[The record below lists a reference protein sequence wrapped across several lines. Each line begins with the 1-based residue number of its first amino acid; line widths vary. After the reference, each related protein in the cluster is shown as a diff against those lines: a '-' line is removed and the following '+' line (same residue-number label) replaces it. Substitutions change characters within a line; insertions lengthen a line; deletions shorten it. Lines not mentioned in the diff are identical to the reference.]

1 MDFLVT
7 EAEQD
12 TIPTEAIHDET
23 YPGLKVYEMTRI
35 QEEAVGEALEMN
47 HLSPIISGEE
57 TDETDDEVIDEL
69 PHHAPLPTLPTPN
82 IHSEIPHEKCMEELK
97 EEVLELRKRVA
108 LTANMKTV
116 LAKLNGTEDQMF
128 QVEFVKNYSRRK
140 FNIIL
145 TDNDFDSLTTDQI
158 AGMYKKTR
166 ESEKVDKFEV
176 IYKTAFDFIVS
187 SLETVLNRY
196 CFEVS
201 NLNQYLVYEDIS
213 NEIQEFKSSIEST
226 AVGKYI
232 DNTSPFTRVLTYL
245 VIQVGRAK
253 LRV

>member
-35 QEEAVGEALEMN
+35 QEEAVDEALEMN
-47 HLSPIISGEE
+47 HLSPIMSGEE
-57 TDETDDEVIDEL
+57 TDESDDEPQSQP
-69 PHHAPLPTLPTPN
+69 PHIPLTTLPTPN

-97 EEVLELRKRVA
+97 EEVFELRKRVA

-128 QVEFVKNYSRRK
+128 QIEFVKNYSRRK

-145 TDNDFDSLTTDQI
+145 TDNDFDSLTSDQI

-187 SLETVLNRY
+187 SLETILNRY

-213 NEIQEFKSSIEST
+213 NEIQEFKTSIENT

-232 DNTSPFTRVLTYL
+232 DNTSPITRVLTYL